1 MTGIADK
8 MVDGESALGNST
20 TKLTSETVSGQ
31 LIPSSSG
38 PWIQQ
43 SRSACM
49 LNWKDFLCSI
59 QGSCS
64 LSRHF
69 ISTRCIFF

>member
-1 MTGIADK
+1 MAGIADK
-8 MVDGESALGNST
+8 LVDGESALRNSR

-49 LNWKDFLCSI
+49 LNHRFEC
-59 QGSCS
+59 
-64 LSRHF
+64 
-69 ISTRCIFF
+69 